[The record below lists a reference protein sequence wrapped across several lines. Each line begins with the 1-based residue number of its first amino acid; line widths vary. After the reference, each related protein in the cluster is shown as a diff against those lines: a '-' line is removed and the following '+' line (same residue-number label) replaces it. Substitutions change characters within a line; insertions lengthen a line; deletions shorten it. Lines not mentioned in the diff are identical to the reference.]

1 MAVKQPVAPV
11 SPYRKDAEDSFTEW
25 VSLNR
30 NALMWG
36 AVIVAIA
43 VGGLWFYRRSQ
54 ELKAS
59 RAEAAYYQARRE
71 AAAGNAQLAESDLR
85 KTADRYAG
93 TAGGTQARMYL
104 AQLLFSERKFKEGI
118 DQLKSAEQHLG
129 RKDDFAASVHRLLA
143 NGYEEVGDFANA
155 AAQYHAAGETTRFP
169 EDKNQYKAYEARAFM
184 SAGKRAQA
192 MAIWQELAKDEASP
206 FALEAKL
213 RIGELEA
220 VQAKV

>member
-1 MAVKQPVAPV
+1 
-11 SPYRKDAEDSFTEW
+11 
-25 VSLNR
+25 
-30 NALMWG
+30 MWG

-43 VGGLWFYRRSQ
+43 ISGLWFYKRSQ

-85 KTADRYAG
+85 NTAERYAG
-93 TAGGTQARMYL
+93 TLAGTQARMYL
-104 AQLLFSERKFKEGI
+104 AQLLYSERKFKEGI
-118 DQLKSAEQHLG
+118 EQLKSAEQHLG

-143 NGYEEVGDFANA
+143 NGYEEVGDFVNA
-155 AAQYHAAGETTRFP
+155 AAQYHVAGETTRFP
-169 EDKNQYKAYEARAFM
+169 EDRNQYKAYEARALM
-184 SAGKRAQA
+184 SAGKRAEA
-192 MAIWQELAKDEASP
+192 MAIWQDLSKDETSP

-220 VQAKV
+220 APAKV